1 MGDKRVSVRTL
12 PDGSKVTHS
21 PDGTMVLIRDRS
33 PLRER
38 LAGKRDHK
46 KHRHAQIHQNHLQRI
61 DLKKHSQR
69 RKGLSS
75 EKSPI

>member
-38 LAGKRDHK
+38 LAATRDTK
-46 KHRHAQIHQNHLQRI
+46 KQRHVLIHQRHLQRI
-61 DLKKHSQR
+61 ELKKHTQR
-69 RKGLSS
+69 RKGLAS
-75 EKSPI
+75 EKSPV